1 MAKTRSR
8 RGARRNLTRRGG
20 GKGSMHV
27 EKPKAQRV
35 KKGKSMKQVKLTN
48 AQMKRLTKKEIK
60 RLNKRGINRYMN
72 LILAELNKNYREP
85 YVRNSPEKS
94 MNHGVAPPPV
104 SVAPVASVAPPVSVA
119 PSASAAPAPVAP
131 FYPTNN
137 KKLFNFSK
145 LEKALEEKANN
156 NSPPPT
162 AMNNNMK

>member
-1 MAKTRSR
+1 MDVERS
-8 RGARRNLTRRGG
+8 
-20 GKGSMHV
+20 KVH
-27 EKPKAQRV
+27 RV
-35 KKGKSMKQVKLTN
+35 KGKSMKYGAKGKTKTKLSKQKII
-48 AQMKRLTKKEIK
+48 AFIEKRLAEIP
-60 RLNKRGINRYMN
+60 NRN
-72 LILAELNKNYREP
+72 EP
-85 YVRNSPEKS
+85 YVINSPEKS
-94 MNHGVAPPPV
+94 MKHGVAPPPA
-104 SVAPVASVAPPVSVA
+104 SVAPSASVAPPVSVA